1 MLPRPSLV
9 AHYKSF
15 IQPHLD
21 NGDITYDQ
29 PFNNSFQN
37 KIQII
42 QYNAS
47 LAITG
52 AIRGTSEEKPY
63 EELSLE
69 SLQHLQIIYSK
80 LLPLL

>member
-9 AHYKSF
+9 ALYKSF
-15 IQPHLD
+15 ILPHLD

-52 AIRGTSEEKPY
+52 AIRGTSKGKPY

-69 SLQHLQIIYSK
+69 SLKHLQIVYSK